1 MNSTYVHDG
10 RDATEGSQYKMTTLS
25 KAESNLAQDPS
36 TRSFSGQSSIGAVDS
51 GYPVEGAN
59 IQELPPVDRG
69 FHAWRFCAAAFAL
82 ETLVWGFAY
91 RFVTRDSTPNRH

>member
-1 MNSTYVHDG
+1 MST
-10 RDATEGSQYKMTTLS
+10 ATSIREPYSVT
-25 KAESNLAQDPS
+25 PS
-36 TRSFSGQSSIGAVDS
+36 DVELTSLDRERNEIVASSEQPTS
-51 GYPVEGAN
+51 SAN